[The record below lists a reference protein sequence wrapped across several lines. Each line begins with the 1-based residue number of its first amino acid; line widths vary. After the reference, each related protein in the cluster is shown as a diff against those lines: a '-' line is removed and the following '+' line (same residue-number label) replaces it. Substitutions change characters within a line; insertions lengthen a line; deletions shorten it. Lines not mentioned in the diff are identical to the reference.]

1 MESDEEGWL
10 ELFLLRMGCSEAWE
24 PLGGERGAK
33 VSGAA
38 QPGTRHQ
45 HLLWPELGWP
55 LVQELPGGEMR
66 GSPSPRILSFRK
78 AQGRC

>member
-1 MESDEEGWL
+1 M
-10 ELFLLRMGCSEAWE
+10 
-24 PLGGERGAK
+24 
-33 VSGAA
+33 SGAA